1 MHYTDFLKDKRFVR
15 WQLAP
20 DDQLEQYW
28 IDFIDENPHLEEE
41 LNKAV
46 HYLKNSGLN
55 KSSLSEEDKYD
66 LLLRIKNSVSHNNRS
81 KSSRRIIFTIASA
94 AIAAMFVVVLGINI
108 YFNMQD
114 KSASNDKEEFIVG
127 SLLESEDI
135 QLISE
140 NKYTVF
146 EVDIEM
152 NITEEGKVS
161 VTKGSSSNEDID
173 LADNVLN
180 KLIVPYGKRTQ
191 LSLSDG
197 TKVWLNSGTVLEFPT
212 RFSGESRDI
221 FLVSGEIFVDATTDK
236 QKPFY
241 VHSNDFQVKVYGTSF
256 NINAYAESA
265 ASVVLVNG
273 SVSLKSD
280 KKSDEIFIN
289 PSQKATFSDD
299 GTFKTQAVDV
309 ERFISWKNGY
319 LTFDDAPMLDVLKQI
334 GRYYN
339 FSFDF
344 AQDVNIQKRTCT
356 GKIYLSENVEN
367 VLAAISLLTSTK
379 YDKEN
384 NKIYIK

>member
-1 MHYTDFLKDKRFVR
+1 MNYTDFLKDKRFVR

-46 HYLKNSGLN
+46 HYLKTSGLN
-55 KSSLSEEDKYD
+55 KSSLSEKDKYD
-66 LLLRIKNSVSHNNRS
+66 LLLRIKNSVSNNNRS

-140 NKYTVF
+140 NKHTVF
-146 EVDIEM
+146 EDDIEM
-152 NITEEGKVS
+152 NITEEGKAS
-161 VTKGSSSNEDID
+161 VTKGSFGNEDID
-173 LADNVLN
+173 LADTSLN

-197 TKVWLNSGTVLEFPT
+197 TKVWLNSGTVLEFPSK
-212 RFSGESRDI
+212 FSGKSRDI
-221 FLVSGEIFVDATTDK
+221 FLTSGEIFVDAATDK

-256 NINAYAESA
+256 NINAYGESA
-265 ASVVLVNG
+265 SSVVLVNG
-273 SVSLKSD
+273 SVSLKSG
-280 KKSDEIFIN
+280 KVFDEIFIN
-289 PSQKATFSDD
+289 PSQKATLTDNGAFE
-299 GTFKTQAVDV
+299 TEVVNVDK
-309 ERFISWKNGY
+309 FISWKNGY
-319 LTFDDAPMLDVLKQI
+319 LTFDDAPMLDVLKQV

-344 AQDVNIQKRTCT
+344 AQGVNIQKRTCT

>member
-1 MHYTDFLKDKRFVR
+1 MSSNFMHYTDFLKDKRFVR

-140 NKYTVF
+140 NKHTVF
-146 EVDIEM
+146 EDDIEM
-152 NITEEGKVS
+152 NITEEGKAS
-161 VTKGSSSNEDID
+161 VTKGSFGNDDID
-173 LADNVLN
+173 LADTSLN

-197 TKVWLNSGTVLEFPT
+197 TKVWLNSGT
-212 RFSGESRDI
+212 
-221 FLVSGEIFVDATTDK
+221 
-236 QKPFY
+236 
-241 VHSNDFQVKVYGTSF
+241 
-256 NINAYAESA
+256 
-265 ASVVLVNG
+265 
-273 SVSLKSD
+273 
-280 KKSDEIFIN
+280 
-289 PSQKATFSDD
+289 
-299 GTFKTQAVDV
+299 
-309 ERFISWKNGY
+309 
-319 LTFDDAPMLDVLKQI
+319 
-334 GRYYN
+334 
-339 FSFDF
+339 
-344 AQDVNIQKRTCT
+344 
-356 GKIYLSENVEN
+356 
-367 VLAAISLLTSTK
+367 LL
-379 YDKEN
+379 
-384 NKIYIK
+384 